1 VLDVSII
8 IVNYNVKYFVEQ
20 CLWSIDASR
29 GQLKIEILVVDNA
42 SQDGSLEYL
51 KPRFPEVKFISNIE
65 NIGFGRANN
74 LALAQASGRYL
85 LVLNPD
91 TLLGEDTLSA
101 MVEYLEAHPKAGA
114 IGPKLLNRY
123 GIFDKN
129 SKRGL
134 PTPWAAFC
142 RISGL
147 SRLFPR
153 SRFFGK
159 YDLLYLDP
167 DQPAKI
173 DALPGACMMVR
184 MEVYEQVGGFD
195 EDYFMYGED
204 IDWSYRIAKADWE
217 IHYAPVTKIVHFQ
230 GESTRRSNLN
240 RDHAFYGAMH
250 LFADKHFRGKYSWF
264 AHYLIN
270 FGIILAWMVSRL
282 KSIWKM
288 VFWQFVDGFGLWCII
303 AVGRWIRW
311 GMIGLNWPVTI
322 ALSIQSIVW
331 VASMAGFGVYKR
343 RRGQNAP
350 LFWGMLLG
358 FLINSS
364 FIYFFKQFAYS
375 RFVTLF
381 GVLVGGLFVWGWRA
395 AIRRFIKTE
404 YWQGFLR
411 RRVIIIGIGNI
422 GREVWK
428 RLKTDG
434 TLPYTTVGF
443 IDPEELAVGSIIDEL
458 PVIGGEDDLERLLK
472 QEEIEE
478 ILFAYDRIDYE
489 RVLELV
495 SRTGKLKG
503 VDFKLITSDLIHQ
516 SNKKIPLLSVEYLTP
531 RGLIRSLRKITTIAF
546 GKGK

>member
-1 VLDVSII
+1 
-8 IVNYNVKYFVEQ
+8 
-20 CLWSIDASR
+20 
-29 GQLKIEILVVDNA
+29 
-42 SQDGSLEYL
+42 
-51 KPRFPEVKFISNIE
+51 
-65 NIGFGRANN
+65 
-74 LALAQASGRYL
+74 
-85 LVLNPD
+85 
-91 TLLGEDTLSA
+91 
-101 MVEYLEAHPKAGA
+101 
-114 IGPKLLNRY
+114 
-123 GIFDKN
+123 
-129 SKRGL
+129 
-134 PTPWAAFC
+134 
-142 RISGL
+142 
-147 SRLFPR
+147 
-153 SRFFGK
+153 
-159 YDLLYLDP
+159 
-167 DQPAKI
+167 
-173 DALPGACMMVR
+173 
-184 MEVYEQVGGFD
+184 
-195 EDYFMYGED
+195 
-204 IDWSYRIAKADWE
+204 
-217 IHYAPVTKIVHFQ
+217 
-230 GESTRRSNLN
+230 
-240 RDHAFYGAMH
+240 
-250 LFADKHFRGKYSWF
+250 
-264 AHYLIN
+264 
-270 FGIILAWMVSRL
+270 
-282 KSIWKM
+282 
-288 VFWQFVDGFGLWCII
+288 
-303 AVGRWIRW
+303 
-311 GMIGLNWPVTI
+311 MIGLNWPVTI